1 MFIKIYLYF
10 FIYAFLGWCT
20 EVVYAALNEGKFV
33 NRGFLNG
40 PYCPIYGFGVIA
52 VVNLL
57 MPINDRPFVLFLG
70 SVFVTSMLE
79 LFTGFILEKIFRHK
93 WWDYSD
99 RPFNIGGYICPL
111 FSLMWGLACLVVVDR
126 IHPMV
131 SDLVNFI
138 PDIPAIIILT
148 IFTVIFV
155 IDIIATVKTI
165 FKLNRRMERIEELS
179 AMIKKSS
186 DELGESLASG
196 TINLAA
202 KKEIIEDKIYQK
214 KEKIE
219 EKIEH
224 TKREVESDI
233 ADMVQKRKEILED
246 MKKALN
252 TELLETDI
260 FGSKRLLKAFPGWK
274 SKRNKEALIV
284 LKDYITKKSQKRQR
298 ENEKKTTLNSN
309 GK

>member
-20 EVVYAALNEGKFV
+20 EVVYAALNEGKFI

-57 MPINDRPFVLFLG
+57 TPIHENPFLLFLG
-70 SVFVTSMLE
+70 SVFVTSAIE
-79 LFTGFILEKIFRHK
+79 LFTGFILEKIFKHK

-99 RPFNIGGYICPL
+99 RPFNVGGYICPI
-111 FSLMWGLACLVVVDR
+111 FSLMWGLACLIVVDR

-131 SDLVNFI
+131 SGLVNFI
-138 PDIPAIIILT
+138 PYMPAVIILT
-148 IFTVIFV
+148 AFTVVFV

-165 FKLNRRMERIEELS
+165 FKLNKKMERIEELS

-186 DELGESLASG
+186 DELGESLAAG
-196 TINLAA
+196 TISIAA
-202 KKEIIEDKIYQK
+202 KKESIEYKIYQER
-214 KEKIE
+214 EKLE

-224 TKREVESDI
+224 TKREMESDI
-233 ADMVQKRKEILED
+233 SDIIQKRREALDDVKN
-246 MKKALN
+246 ALN
-252 TELLETDI
+252 RELLATNI
-260 FGSKRLLKAFPGWK
+260 FGSKRLMKAFPGWK
-274 SKRNKEALIV
+274 PRRNKEALKV
-284 LKDYITKKSQKRQR
+284 LKNYIIEKSQRR
-298 ENEKKTTLNSN
+298 ER
-309 GK
+309 